1 MLRRMSDFDLNALMQ
16 QAQALQQQMADMQK
30 NLETVEVTG
39 AAGGGMV
46 KVKATAAQKIVSVE
60 IDPAVMDEDKDMLQ
74 DLITAAVNN
83 ALDKA
88 KEAAASKA
96 SSLLPPGM
104 MPPGGGFPG
113 LG

>member
-1 MLRRMSDFDLNALMQ
+1 MLPRMSDFDLNALMQ

-30 NLETVEVTG
+30 NLESVEVTG

-46 KVKATAAQKIVSVE
+46 KVKATGAQKILSVD
-60 IDPAVMDEDKDMLQ
+60 IDPSVLGEDKDMLQ

-88 KEAAASKA
+88 KEAASNQA

-104 MPPGGGFPG
+104 MPPGGIPG

>member
-1 MLRRMSDFDLNALMQ
+1 MLPRMSDFDLNSLMQ

-30 NLETVEVTG
+30 NLETVEVVG

-46 KVKATAAQKIVSVE
+46 KVKATGAQRVVSVE

-83 ALDKA
+83 ALD
-88 KEAAASKA
+88 
-96 SSLLPPGM
+96 
-104 MPPGGGFPG
+104 
-113 LG
+113 

>member
-1 MLRRMSDFDLNALMQ
+1 MLPRMSDFDLNSLMQ

-30 NLETVEVTG
+30 NLETVEVVG

-46 KVKATAAQKIVSVE
+46 KVKATGAQRIVSVE

-104 MPPGGGFPG
+104 MPPGGFPG

>member
-1 MLRRMSDFDLNALMQ
+1 MLPRMSDFDLNALMQ
-16 QAQALQQQMADMQK
+16 QAQAMQQQMAEMQK

-46 KVKATAAQKIVSVE
+46 KVKATAAQKILSVE
-60 IDPAVMDEDKDMLQ
+60 IDPAVLDEDKDMLQ
-74 DLITAAVNN
+74 DLITAAVNS

-88 KEAAASKA
+88 KEAAATKA

-104 MPPGGGFPG
+104 MPPGGIPG

>member
-1 MLRRMSDFDLNALMQ
+1 MLPRMSDFDLNSLMQ

-46 KVKATAAQKIVSVE
+46 KVKATGAQRVVSVE

-104 MPPGGGFPG
+104 MPPGGFPG

>member
-1 MLRRMSDFDLNALMQ
+1 MLPRMSDFDLNSLMQ

-30 NLETVEVTG
+30 NLETVEVVG

-46 KVKATAAQKIVSVE
+46 KVKATGAQRVVSVE

-88 KEAAASKA
+88 KEAAAAKA

-104 MPPGGGFPG
+104 MPPGGFPG

>member
-16 QAQALQQQMADMQK
+16 QAQAMQQQMAEMQK

-46 KVKATAAQKIVSVE
+46 KVRATAAQKILGIE
-60 IDPAVMDEDKDMLQ
+60 IDPAVMGEDKDMLQ
-74 DLITAAVNN
+74 DLITAAVNS
-83 ALDKA
+83 ALDTA

-104 MPPGGGFPG
+104 TPPPGFPG

>member
-1 MLRRMSDFDLNALMQ
+1 MLPRMSDFDLNSLMQ

-30 NLETVEVTG
+30 NLETVEVIG

-46 KVKATAAQKIVSVE
+46 KVKATGAQRIVSVE

-88 KEAAASKA
+88 KDAAAAKA

-104 MPPGGGFPG
+104 MPPGGFPG